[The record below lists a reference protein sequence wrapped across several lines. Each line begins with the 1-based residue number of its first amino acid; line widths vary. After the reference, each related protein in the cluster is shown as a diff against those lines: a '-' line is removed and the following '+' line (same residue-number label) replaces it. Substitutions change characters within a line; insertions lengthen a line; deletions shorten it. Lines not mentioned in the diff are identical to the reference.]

1 MHALFALRLAFR
13 SLRHRPGYA
22 AVVVG
27 ILALGIGACAAIFSL
42 VDAVLLRP
50 LPYDHTASLVVVFAD
65 GSARG
70 QGARLSSTPGDFHDW
85 QVAGTDLFTGFAA
98 IRNISHRITSLDT
111 PVVPLTHAVTANYF
125 DILGTRAYL
134 GRTFAKGDDEPGR
147 GDIVMLS
154 YPLWRAKFGGD
165 AGIVGHTIDLD
176 GKPHTVVGVLGPD
189 FYSAHIFNVQPD
201 LWVPYAFGAERDDR
215 VTRDV
220 LVYGRLKPGVEL
232 GAAQGAMRTIAS
244 RIERDHPR
252 TSDRWSIALVPIR
265 DHVVGG
271 FTRIA
276 TLVMAAVGLVL
287 LIACAN
293 VANLALARGTERS
306 GEVAMKIALGATR
319 GRVILEL
326 LVESAVLSSLG
337 AALGI
342 LVAAAGIPALV
353 HLIPPS
359 AGIPFLQRA
368 TLDGRLVGFTI
379 AVAAA
384 CAALSGL
391 LPSRQAGRLG
401 ADEALRSA
409 GRGMVSGARRWRQVL
424 VATEMALAVVVIVGA
439 TLMARTLA
447 GLDRIDTGFRPER
460 IAKLRTSLRGDAFG
474 DPRARVRH
482 FEELQR
488 RLSSVSGVDAVS
500 AVSFEPPVPAGQT
513 GAQRL
518 RLAGDADST
527 AAARAAVSRAV
538 LPDYFE
544 TMGIPIVKGRGL
556 TRDDRGDTALVAVIS
571 RVMAA
576 KYFPEVDPIGR
587 SFALDA
593 AGAKPL
599 LIVGV
604 SGDVFTA
611 GPDPAPVPAFYVPYA
626 QNPVPVMT
634 VVMRVPQGDVA
645 APLHE
650 AETIAW
656 SLSPFT
662 NVYAVGA
669 LSSQLDDLNWRPRFG
684 AAVLG
689 GFAVLAFALAAIGL
703 YAVIAYTVVQRRREI
718 GVRMALGASPG
729 AIVRG
734 VMTDGLRTAGMG
746 LVAGNVLALLFAR
759 TLGGLLYG
767 VAPGDP
773 VTFVAVSIAMIAVGA
788 GACAIPALAAAR
800 VSPIEAIREA

>member
-13 SLRHRPGYA
+13 SLRYRPGYA

-50 LPYDHTASLVVVFAD
+50 LPYDHTDSLVVVFAD

-85 QVAGTDLFTGFAA
+85 QAAGGDLFAGVAA
-98 IRNISHRITSLDT
+98 IRNISPRITSLDT

-125 DILGTRAYL
+125 DVLGTRAFL
-134 GRTFAKGDDEPGR
+134 GRTFTQGDDEPGR
-147 GDIVMLS
+147 GDVVMLS
-154 YPLWRAKFGGD
+154 YALWRAKFGGD
-165 AGIVGHTIDLD
+165 PSLVGRAIDLD

-201 LWVPYAFGAERDDR
+201 LWVPHAFEAERDDR

-220 LVYGRLKPGVEL
+220 LVYGRLKPGVGL
-232 GAAQGAMRTIAS
+232 GTAEGAMRTIAS

-252 TSDRWSIALVPIR
+252 TNDRWSVSLVPIR

-293 VANLALARGTERS
+293 VANLALARGTERR
-306 GEVAMKIALGATR
+306 GEVAMKLALGATR
-319 GRVILEL
+319 GRVVLEL
-326 LVESAVLSSLG
+326 LVESAVLSGLG

-342 LVAAAGIPALV
+342 LIASAGIPALV
-353 HLIPPS
+353 HLIPPA

-368 TLDGRLVGFTI
+368 TLDGRLVAFTI

-401 ADEALRSA
+401 ADAALRGA
-409 GRGMVSGARRWRQVL
+409 GRGMVPGARGWRQVL

-439 TLMARTLA
+439 ALMARTLA
-447 GLDRIDTGFRPER
+447 GLDRLDTGFRPER

-488 RLSSVSGVDAVS
+488 RLSSIAGVDAVS
-500 AVSFEPPVPAGQT
+500 AVSFEPPIPAGQT

-518 RLAGDADST
+518 RLPGDADST

-538 LPDYFE
+538 LPDYFK
-544 TMGIPIVKGRGL
+544 TMGIPIVSGRGI
-556 TRDDRGDTALVAVIS
+556 TRDDRGDAALVAVIS
-571 RVMAA
+571 HAMAA
-576 KYFPEVDPIGR
+576 TYFAGVDPIGR

-593 AGAKPL
+593 PGAKPL
-599 LIVGV
+599 QIVGV

-611 GPDPAPVPAFYVPYA
+611 GPDPAPVPTFYVPYA

-634 VVMRVPQGDVA
+634 LVMRVPQGDVA

-662 NVYAVGA
+662 NVYAAGT
-669 LSSQLDDLNWRPRFG
+669 LSAQLDDLNWRPRFG

-703 YAVIAYTVVQRRREI
+703 YAVIAYTVVQRHREI

-729 AIVRG
+729 TIVRG
-734 VMTDGLRTAGMG
+734 VMLDALRIAAAG

-759 TLGGLLYG
+759 TLSGLLYG
-767 VAPGDP
+767 VAPTDP
-773 VTFVAVSIAMIAVGA
+773 VTFAAVSLLMMGVGA
-788 GACAIPALAAAR
+788 FACAVPALAAAR